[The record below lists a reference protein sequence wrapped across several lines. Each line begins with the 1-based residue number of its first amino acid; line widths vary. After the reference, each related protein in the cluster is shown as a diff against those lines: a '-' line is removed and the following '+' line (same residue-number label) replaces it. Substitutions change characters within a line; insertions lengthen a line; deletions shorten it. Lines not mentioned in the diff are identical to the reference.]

1 MLAESRSDPLVDA
14 GWTALL
20 FIAFS
25 AILILTILGF
35 LVHAYVSFRARETEF
50 GLMRTIGF
58 SMKQLV
64 ALVWLGLRLWRGL
77 QQQLVWLEQTLV
89 IAAGLALGTWVGK
102 ELGSTIMPFIG
113 HDDQGNQVVPP
124 FVMEVSWS
132 ILAMTYA
139 TMTLVFASITMG
151 VIWFI
156 RKISLQRVMRLGEM

>member
-64 ALVWLGLRLWRGL
+64 A
-77 QQQLVWLEQTLV
+77 LVWLEQTLV